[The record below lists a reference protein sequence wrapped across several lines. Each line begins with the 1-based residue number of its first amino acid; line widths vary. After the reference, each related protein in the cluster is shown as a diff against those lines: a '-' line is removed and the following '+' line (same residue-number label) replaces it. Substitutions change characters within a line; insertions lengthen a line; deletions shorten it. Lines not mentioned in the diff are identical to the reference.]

1 MTALP
6 LTLKERRAPDRARRW
21 ACFVLPSCCRRLL
34 ALGLLA
40 VLVAGGSI
48 AARAAEPVK
57 GEIKVVTEGGYARLV
72 FRFEEPVDAKV
83 RVSGAIVVIEFK
95 QPVAVAVDRINS
107 GAPDYISAAR
117 RDPDGMAIRI
127 ALARK
132 LLVNSIP
139 AAERLYVDL
148 LPEPWNGLR
157 PGLPQDVVDELA
169 ARTRAAEAQLNKQR
183 LSAKQKE
190 TPLIRVKVA
199 KLPTF
204 MRYVFDMPPSVAIR
218 PERGDNKLSLRFDQ
232 QVKWDLADA
241 KATLPPTVLAVDA
254 EADFGSVA
262 VVFQLVG
269 APEVHSFHE
278 DRSFVVDIGLEAKP
292 DAEEAAADG
301 AKKVDAAKGGLA
313 IGPPDTVPAKD
324 PPVLKDVAPM
334 KDAPATKVAPG
345 TKNEEAAKPVKE
357 PAKQGAKEPERA
369 PAKVVA
375 KEPIKEP
382 AKEPVKESV
391 KEPIKQAAVTPPS
404 MEAPLEHAA
413 VPAAAPV
420 QEATPAPAQPAPR
433 PAPPPTIAAAPAS
446 PPSPEPVKAAVATD
460 SQPVTSEERVIA
472 AIVNVSGEDMR
483 IEFPFATPT
492 PAAVFRRSETLW
504 LVFDNAPKIDLAALT
519 RGLNTVVRKAT
530 FTRGPDGEGIVRL
543 RLARPLLAS
552 AAADGPG
559 WVVSIG
565 DTVTPPT
572 AALAIAR
579 TVLSKGKSTIVIP
592 FNNAHQ
598 IHTITDPDLGD
609 RLMIVTALAPARGF
623 LKGQDFVEL
632 RALPSTHGIAVQP
645 IADDLTAAIEPDKI
659 IIGRPGGLSL
669 SSAAAGPA
677 QQQIAPS
684 FRALTFDT
692 QTWGFDRQAPYRE
705 RQAEL
710 IALAAAAPVAKRR
723 QARFDLARFYLAR
736 EMGAEAKA
744 VLDVALTDQK
754 GGDDVTGSVLK
765 AIANVMLGR
774 PEEAL
779 KELAAVQVGD
789 QQDAPIWRA
798 IAQARHG
805 QWSDAYAG
813 FKASDNAV
821 RALPIE
827 MQRMAMTYELRSAI
841 EVRDF
846 AAATRVLNEFETIG
860 VPTEQ
865 EAAIQVLTGRLYES
879 LGRKEDALTAYRA
892 AAASRDRRAAAQGRL
907 REIELLNA
915 TGDMPRK
922 EVIHELETL
931 TTAWRGDETES
942 GGLRLLAHLYTE
954 ENRYRDA
961 FHVMR
966 TALLAHPN
974 SDMTR
979 KIQDE
984 AARTF
989 DSLFLAGKGDA
1000 MPPVEALG
1008 LFYDFRQLT
1017 PIGRRGDEMIRRLAD
1032 RLVSVDLLDQAA
1044 ELLQHQVDNRLK
1056 GAARAQVATRLAM
1069 VYLMNRKPDRAL
1081 SVLQKTRVADLSNEL
1096 REQRLLLEARAI
1108 SDSGRHE
1115 LAIEVIA
1122 NIKGREAIRL
1132 RSDILW
1138 AAKRWRDAAEQI
1150 ELMYGNRWREF
1161 TPLTDVERA
1170 DIMRAAIGYAMSE
1183 EQIGLLRLREKY
1195 AVKFADGPDRRA
1207 FDVVSTPIGTSGE
1220 EFQDIAAKVAN
1231 TNTLDAFLRDLR
1243 ARYPDAVMPEGEGPD
1258 KDAPGAANDAK
1269 TPVAAA
1275 KPPAPTK
1282 AATTEPANPAPPPA
1296 KLPVGVPLKPDKM
1309 PTGSIPP
1316 GQFKQRMPPTFRG
1329 YPR

>member
-6 LTLKERRAPDRARRW
+6 LTLKEMRAPDRAQRW
-21 ACFVLPSCCRRLL
+21 ACLVLSFCRRLL
-34 ALGLLA
+34 ALGMLA

-48 AARAAEPVK
+48 AAHAAEPVK
-57 GEIKVVTEGGYARLV
+57 GEIRVVTDGGYARLV
-72 FRFEEPVDAKV
+72 FRFEEAIDAKV

-95 QPVAVAVDRINS
+95 QPVAVAVDRINA
-107 GAPDYISAAR
+107 GARDYISAAR
-117 RDPDGMAIRI
+117 SDPDGMAIRI

-132 LLVNSIP
+132 LIVNSIP

-157 PGLPQDVVDELA
+157 PGLPQEVVDELA

-190 TPLIRVKVA
+190 TPLVRVKVA

-204 MRYVFDMPPSVAIR
+204 MRYVFDMPPSVSIR
-218 PERGDNKLSLRFDQ
+218 PERGDGKLSLRFDH

-254 EADFGSVA
+254 EADFDSVA
-262 VVFQLVG
+262 VVFQLAG
-269 APEVHSFHE
+269 TPEVRSFHE
-278 DRSFVVDIGLEAKP
+278 DRSFIVDIGSESKP
-292 DAEEAAADG
+292 DGEEAADAQK
-301 AKKVDAAKGGLA
+301 AAAAKSGLA
-313 IGPPDTVPAKD
+313 IAPPDTVPAKD
-324 PPVLKDVAPM
+324 APAVKNAAAPKDAPAI
-334 KDAPATKVAPG
+334 KDAPATKDAP
-345 TKNEEAAKPVKE
+345 AAKPVKE
-357 PAKQGAKEPERA
+357 PTKEPAKQSAKEPEQ
-369 PAKVVA
+369 KVTA
-375 KEPIKEP
+375 NEPVKAP
-382 AKEPVKESV
+382 AKEPVKDFVDIVPPMDAS
-391 KEPIKQAAVTPPS
+391 PPQRAAAAAVSPP
-404 MEAPLEHAA
+404 
-413 VPAAAPV
+413 APV
-420 QEATPAPAQPAPR
+420 QEAMPAPVPAAVLSAMAAAPVPPTPAPINA
-433 PAPPPTIAAAPAS
+433 AAAPG
-446 PPSPEPVKAAVATD
+446 PQPAAKDEA
-460 SQPVTSEERVIA
+460 VIA
-472 AIVNVSGEDMR
+472 AIVNLSGENMR

-519 RGLNTVVRKAT
+519 RGVGTPVRKAT
-530 FTRGPDGEGIVRL
+530 FTRGPAGEGIVRL

-559 WVVSIG
+559 WIVTVG
-565 DTVTPPT
+565 DTVTQPT

-579 TVLSKGKSTIVIP
+579 TVLGKGKATIVIP
-592 FNNAHQ
+592 FNNARQVHA
-598 IHTITDPDLGD
+598 ITDPDLGD
-609 RLMIVTALAPARGF
+609 RLMIVTALAPARGL

-632 RALPSTHGIAVQP
+632 RTLSSTHGVAVQP
-645 IADDLTAAIEPDKI
+645 IADDLTAAIEEDKI
-659 IIGRPGGLSL
+659 IISRPGGLSL
-669 SSAAAGPA
+669 SSAAVGPA
-677 QQQIAPS
+677 EQQAAPS
-684 FRALTFDT
+684 FRAMTFDT

-710 IALAAAAPVAKRR
+710 IALAAAAPVPKRR

-744 VLDVALTDQK
+744 VLDVALSDQK

-765 AIANVMLGR
+765 AVADVMLNR

-805 QWSDAYAG
+805 QWSKAYAG
-813 FKASDNAV
+813 FKASDNAM

-827 MQRMAMTYELRSAI
+827 MQRMAMTYEMRSAI

-846 AAATRVLNEFETIG
+846 AVATRVLNEFETMGI
-860 VPTEQ
+860 PAEQ
-865 EAAIQVLTGRLYES
+865 TAEIQVLSGRLYES

-915 TGDMPRK
+915 TGDMPRN
-922 EVIHELETL
+922 EVIHQLETL

-989 DSLFLAGKGDA
+989 DSLFLAGKGDS

-1044 ELLQHQVDNRLK
+1044 ELLQHQVDNRLS
-1056 GAARAQVATRLAM
+1056 GAARAQVATRLAV

-1081 SVLQKTRVADLSNEL
+1081 SVLQKTRIADLSNEL

-1161 TPLTDVERA
+1161 TPLTDNERA
-1170 DIMRAAIGYAMSE
+1170 DIMRAAIGYAMSD
-1183 EQIGLLRLREKY
+1183 EQLSLSRLREKY

-1207 FDVVSTPIGTSGE
+1207 FDVVSTPVGTSGE
-1220 EFQDIAAKVAN
+1220 EFQDIASKAVN
-1231 TNTLDAFLRDLR
+1231 TNTLEGFLRDLR
-1243 ARYPDAVMPEGEGPD
+1243 ARYPDAPMPEGDAAAPG
-1258 KDAPGAANDAK
+1258 KDAPGAAKDAK

-1275 KPPAPTK
+1275 KPPAPAK
-1282 AATTEPANPAPPPA
+1282 SATTEPADAAPP
-1296 KLPVGVPLKPDKM
+1296 KLPVGVPLKPDKT
-1309 PTGSIPP
+1309 PTGSISPR
-1316 GQFKQRMPPTFRG
+1316 QFKQRMPPTFGGR
-1329 YPR
+1329 R